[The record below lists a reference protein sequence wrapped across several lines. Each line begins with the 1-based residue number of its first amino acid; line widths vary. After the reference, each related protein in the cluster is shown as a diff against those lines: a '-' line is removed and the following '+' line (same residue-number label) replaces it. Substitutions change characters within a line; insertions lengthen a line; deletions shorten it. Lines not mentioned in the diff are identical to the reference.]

1 MLWYIGT
8 RAIAEAPQH
17 LAIPASL
24 KIFFRKRSLAV
35 ADDPRALWDPQASLW
50 VTLLGLPKSLRRGL
64 IGARTPPLDMVH

>member
-35 ADDPRALWDPQASLW
+35 ADDPLAL
-50 VTLLGLPKSLRRGL
+50 
-64 IGARTPPLDMVH
+64 

>member
-35 ADDPRALWDPQASLW
+35 ADDPLA
-50 VTLLGLPKSLRRGL
+50 LLGPPGLPLGDPVGTVKKPAQGSYRCPN
-64 IGARTPPLDMVH
+64 PPP